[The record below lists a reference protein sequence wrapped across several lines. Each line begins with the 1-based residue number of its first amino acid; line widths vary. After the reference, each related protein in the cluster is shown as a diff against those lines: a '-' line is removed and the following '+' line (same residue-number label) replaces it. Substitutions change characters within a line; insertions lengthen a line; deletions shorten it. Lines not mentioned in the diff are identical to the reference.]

1 MIYFYKLAPY
11 IFYPITLI
19 LGLMIWG
26 FLSRKRLPLLMALS
40 LFWFCSTPYISNAFV
55 IYLEQGQMRKKSSDI
70 VMADVVVVLGGMLV
84 RVNSAGGPMYEWKDP
99 DRFLAGLEMM
109 KAHKARYLL
118 LTSGKYPW
126 DSAIQLDNA
135 NLSEGQYLAKF
146 ANEYGIALEQIHVS
160 QEVQNTDQEAKAV
173 KEFLQKNDLHNIILI
188 TSNFHMERAKEIFE
202 WQGIDVQ
209 TYPVDSRIGLASM
222 TPMNFLPDAR
232 AFSETQ
238 FALHELM
245 GRTFY
250 RIKTMLSTR

>member
-1 MIYFYKLAPY
+1 MIYFSKLAPY

-26 FLSRKRLPLLMALS
+26 ILLRRRLPLLIALT

-55 IYLEQGQMRKKSSDI
+55 IYLEQGQMRKKASDI

-84 RVNSAGGPMYEWKDP
+84 RVDSAGGPIYEWKDP

-118 LTSGKYPW
+118 FTSGKYPW
-126 DSAIQLDNA
+126 DSAIQLNNA
-135 NLSEGQYLAKF
+135 NLSEGLFLSKF
-146 ANEYGIALEQIHVS
+146 ASEYGISLEQIHVT
-160 QEVQNTDQEAKAV
+160 QEVQNTDQEAQAV

-202 WQGIDVQ
+202 LRGIKVQ
-209 TYPVDSRIGLASM
+209 TYPVDSRIGLASI

-245 GRTFY
+245 GRAFY
-250 RIKTMLSTR
+250 RIKTVLSNR